1 MEQALAQ
8 SKPKFSD
15 KVSAS
20 ATASQSEV
28 TLIDPFQ
35 LVDYKTRIV
44 PNHMYPQCKLILDK
58 FNDTNQSQDTEHD
71 KEFEGLPPLEELDTT
86 TYSQQEYE
94 QEQNDLVTRD
104 QVLEHARITVEP
116 NPTEELLRNMLQNNL

>member
-1 MEQALAQ
+1 MEQALLERAQ

-20 ATASQSEV
+20 ATASQSQV

-44 PNHMYPQCKLILDK
+44 PHHMYPQFKLILDK

-71 KEFEGLPPLEELDTT
+71 KEIEGLPPLEELDTT

-104 QVLEHARITVEP
+104 QVLQQDNST
-116 NPTEELLRNMLQNNL
+116 T

>member
-1 MEQALAQ
+1 MQANCSLPVNTLIIGTSTPKRTQ

-15 KVSAS
+15 K
-20 ATASQSEV
+20 
-28 TLIDPFQ
+28 

-44 PNHMYPQCKLILDK
+44 PNHMHPQCQLILDK

-71 KEFEGLPPLEELDTT
+71 KEIEGLPPLEELDTT

-94 QEQNDLVTRD
+94 QEQNDLVTRN
-104 QVLEHARITVEP
+104 QVL
-116 NPTEELLRNMLQNNL
+116 